1 MQAVFLCPCTTRS
14 CNRSNGFIAC
24 VDARTCQQH
33 QTPTDQKTKR
43 KTRCA
48 HAHSGFFLA
57 HSCRSRSNAELLSG
71 FDSRLGSF
79 SSLVSFSLGG
89 VNSLLSSRS
98 NGFSSRCSSFRSG
111 YRSFHSRSCSFRSGC
126 FHSRS
131 CRCHGSFFLLAAS
144 DQSSRSDNGCQD
156 ESVLH
161 IYTSKG

>member
-1 MQAVFLCPCTTRS
+1 MQAVFLCSCT
-14 CNRSNGFIAC
+14 
-24 VDARTCQQH
+24 ARVATTATASLH
-33 QTPTDQKTKR
+33 MWL
-43 KTRCA
+43 CA
-48 HAHSGFFLA
+48 HASSNRHQQIKRQKEKPAVYAHSGFFLA

-71 FDSRLGSF
+71 FDSGLGSF

-131 CRCHGSFFLLAAS
+131 CRCHRSFFLLAAS

>member
-24 VDARTCQQH
+24 VAARTCISNTHRQIKR
-33 QTPTDQKTKR
+33 QKEKP
-43 KTRCA
+43 A
-48 HAHSGFFLA
+48 VYAHSGFFLA

-71 FDSRLGSF
+71 FDSGLGSF

-98 NGFSSRCSSFRSG
+98 NGFSSRSSSFRSG
-111 YRSFHSRSCSFRSGC
+111 YRCFHSRSCSFRSGC

-131 CRCHGSFFLLAAS
+131 CRCHRSFFLLAAS